1 LPVAGS
7 DEQKRTN
14 EIGMVI
20 PLLEGCN
27 IAGTGASTACT
38 TSATGHAFER
48 TRRGGPSLAS
58 VGGGAPLNL
67 DSLGLSSLPLM
78 RSTTSSRS
86 AMHPLPRN
94 PNEWLTEIADA
105 YADAFGALPFMPF
118 VNVAQDESVLFH
130 LAPRVAIKFRALSEQ
145 QADAATQAA
154 LSSYVASKAQVGTAL
169 DDPHLAFAFCYLA
182 AQFGLEIVSEQTI
195 NEVMAF
201 IEENLVT
208 FGRIITEK
216 THNA

>member
-1 LPVAGS
+1 MAWAVVSSTAGS
-7 DEQKRTN
+7 FDR
-14 EIGMVI
+14 
-20 PLLEGCN
+20 PR
-27 IAGTGASTACT
+27 GTFRSPAC
-38 TSATGHAFER
+38 AAANRAFER

-67 DSLGLSSLPLM
+67 DSLGLSSLTLM

-118 VNVAQDESVLFH
+118 VNVAQDESVL
-130 LAPRVAIKFRALSEQ
+130 
-145 QADAATQAA
+145 
-154 LSSYVASKAQVGTAL
+154 
-169 DDPHLAFAFCYLA
+169 
-182 AQFGLEIVSEQTI
+182 
-195 NEVMAF
+195 AF